1 MLFTFFWNIKICC
14 GCYGKWD
21 RVLGKESYNF
31 REIYFCDSDAKCC
44 SAFQLYS
51 VGLPGSWMPV
61 CKVYVTSLGTLYL
74 KVLALSLKPGTCL
87 LNLCH
92 SFKIH
97 CSQFTLY
104 SEMLLSSGKVG
115 IGTIK
120 ESLYP
125 FHWGL
130 CFTWCILSTIHIYWQ
145 AWKYHVHE
153 WNMYFLDITEWSILS
168 AFIGTFS
175 GK

>member
-1 MLFTFFWNIKICC
+1 MPNVAVLFSYIQW
-14 GCYGKWD
+14 GCPAPGCLCVKCMWLP
-21 RVLGKESYNF
+21 LG
-31 REIYFCDSDAKCC
+31 
-44 SAFQLYS
+44 
-51 VGLPGSWMPV
+51 V
-61 CKVYVTSLGTLYL
+61 L